1 MNGRDENSCIL
12 LMVGED
18 SSSTIISVL
27 YEPRDGNWVGLAN
40 DFGKLESTQV
50 GDKLLLGKKKQ
61 KMQST
66 LQRRYIDLRG
76 SFDLY
81 VHP

>member
-40 DFGKLESTQV
+40 D
-50 GDKLLLGKKKQ
+50 
-61 KMQST
+61 
-66 LQRRYIDLRG
+66 
-76 SFDLY
+76 
-81 VHP
+81 